1 MHFARPRVRRH
12 RACCYFWPRYAAVT
26 GIDVPSRVLF
36 ESNSF
41 TRPRCACSQIALER
55 SKSDIWQLLYLSCG
69 TTHQHTS
76 MLTSH
81 FAHNGARRCHHLPL
95 SCHGI
100 LFCYVSTVN
109 PATCFTGKSFLCLK
123 PRVRQNEP
131 RNTRYSNQKIFLYV
145 SVLLFECCVASKLHL
160 AP

>member
-1 MHFARPRVRRH
+1 M
-12 RACCYFWPRYAAVT
+12 
-26 GIDVPSRVLF
+26 PSRGLF

-41 TRPRCACSQIALER
+41 TRPRYACSQIALER
-55 SKSDIWQLLYLSCG
+55 SKSDLRQLNYCCLLYLSCG

-76 MLTSH
+76 MLTSR
-81 FAHNGARRCHHLPL
+81 FAHNGARRCCHLPL

-109 PATCFTGKSFLCLK
+109 PATCFTGKRFLCLK
-123 PRVRQNEP
+123 PRVSAEFF
-131 RNTRYSNQKIFLYV
+131 FLFFFLV
-145 SVLLFECCVASKLHL
+145 LSVLLFECCVAPKLHL